1 MSRAVPICRQM
12 RVLAR
17 LTAHGWSVIFQEGMA
32 LQPDVSENADGAI
45 VTSKPYGSIQMT
57 GPPPPPPPGPRVK
70 MLRLGVSCSSRHN
83 LVISRCI
90 LVLT

>member
-57 GPPPPPPPGPRVK
+57 GPPPPPPRDPA
-70 MLRLGVSCSSRHN
+70 
-83 LVISRCI
+83 SRCCAWVC
-90 LVLT
+90 LVRAGITWLLVVVSWS